1 MVGYGY
7 HGIAPYLLDLGTS
20 RRAGYSRMKDIIYE
34 GFDRAQVDTV
44 FDTLQKGLSG
54 VGRRLRSLRTSARSG
69 CCAGGL
75 SKWRWGLV

>member
-44 FDTLQKGLSG
+44 FDTLQKSSVRCRKEIEEFKDVREEWLL
-54 VGRRLRSLRTSARSG
+54 RRR
-69 CCAGGL
+69 
-75 SKWRWGLV
+75 VE

>member
-1 MVGYGY
+1 MVGYRY

-44 FDTLQKGLSG
+44 FDTLQKRSVRCRKEIEEFKDVREEWLL
-54 VGRRLRSLRTSARSG
+54 RRR
-69 CCAGGL
+69 
-75 SKWRWGLV
+75 VE

>member
-44 FDTLQKGLSG
+44 FDTLQKRSVRCRKEIEEFKDVREEWLL
-54 VGRRLRSLRTSARSG
+54 RRR
-69 CCAGGL
+69 
-75 SKWRWGLV
+75 VE